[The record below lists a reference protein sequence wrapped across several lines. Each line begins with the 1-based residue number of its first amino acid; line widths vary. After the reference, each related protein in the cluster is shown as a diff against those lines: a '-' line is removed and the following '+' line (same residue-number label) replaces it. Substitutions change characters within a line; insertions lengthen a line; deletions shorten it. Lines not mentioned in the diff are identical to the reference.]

1 MTAAVKKAYAE
12 LIAFLEANSD
22 KKVKSILA
30 DAIAMCSAKTGGGG
44 GAATTFVKNEAGEVI
59 AVRDFYFQTWLD
71 PKIIPFGGKASSATG
86 LNSMCKAGVSK
97 WTKAQRTFKQA
108 QEALLKDVA
117 SGAVAATDISAKL
130 NELEEARKAII
141 PLEGNYQGFE
151 TAEECIAFSEANP
164 NFVYEGPVEE
174 PVAEEAAA

>member
-12 LIAFLEANSD
+12 LIAFLEANAD

-30 DAIAMCSAKTGGGG
+30 DAVAMCSAKTGGGG
-44 GAATTFVKNEAGEVI
+44 GAATTFVKNDAGEVI
-59 AVRDFYFQTWLD
+59 AVRDFYFQKWLD
-71 PKIIPFGGKASSATG
+71 PRIIPFGGKASSATG

-117 SGAVAATDISAKL
+117 SGAVAASDIATKL
-130 NELEEARKAII
+130 AEYEEARKAII

-164 NFVYEGPVEE
+164 DFVYEGPVEE
-174 PVAEEAAA
+174 PAAE